1 MLAYSAVASNDGHA
15 LAAKSRCPRI
25 LALGNCTLS
34 LRRSATNADFCSSV
48 RVSLGYLPL
57 YSSAASDVYKR
68 QVGCQ
73 PTDIADS
80 YGIGVV
86 SLAVRSHLCERS
98 AKMHRAIAVDDEVI
112 SD

>member
-1 MLAYSAVASNDGHA
+1 MFAVG
-15 LAAKSRCPRI
+15 
-25 LALGNCTLS
+25 G
-34 LRRSATNADFCSSV
+34 
-48 RVSLGYLPL
+48 
-57 YSSAASDVYKR
+57 
-68 QVGCQ
+68 Q

-112 SD
+112 SDGCKSSLPVPAVDVSRGEVLAFRRGRAMDDDKGYAAHSFEF